1 MATKRVWAIVAR
13 REFVERGR
21 DRGFLISTAITLLVL
36 VGVIVATSL
45 LGGETRYR
53 LGAVDDARRVAE
65 RSVRAAQLLDVDV
78 ELVTASDDAAAVA
91 AVRDGRLDAAVIGG
105 AEIVV
110 RSEPPAELVGIVQ
123 AVSQRSRTEDA
134 LRGTGLSD
142 DQIRAALDQAPM
154 EIRALEPVDDRRRE
168 NAAVAFVGVLALYG
182 QLFAYGY
189 WVAAGVVEEKSSR
202 VVEVLLATVRPS
214 QLLRGKIL
222 GIGVLGLMQLLL
234 IGVVGLIAAQTVGSL
249 DFPSG
254 AIATIG
260 IVLVWFVFGF
270 FFYASLFAVAGSIV
284 PRQEDLQSTM
294 TPLTLLIVGSFL
306 IGLNAI
312 GNPSSTL
319 ATVASLLPPSAPLV
333 MPSRIVLGET
343 SLLGALLSVAITVA
357 ATVALVPLATRI
369 YSAAVLRPGRVRIR
383 QALRA
388 SRG

>member
-1 MATKRVWAIVAR
+1 M
-13 REFVERGR
+13 
-21 DRGFLISTAITLLVL
+21 
-36 VGVIVATSL
+36 
-45 LGGETRYR
+45 
-53 LGAVDDARRVAE
+53 
-65 RSVRAAQLLDVDV
+65 
-78 ELVTASDDAAAVA
+78 
-91 AVRDGRLDAAVIGG
+91 
-105 AEIVV
+105 
-110 RSEPPAELVGIVQ
+110 
-123 AVSQRSRTEDA
+123 
-134 LRGTGLSD
+134 
-142 DQIRAALDQAPM
+142 
-154 EIRALEPVDDRRRE
+154 
-168 NAAVAFVGVLALYG
+168 AFVGVLALYG

-222 GIGVLGLMQLLL
+222 GIGVLGLLQLLL

-260 IVLVWFVFGF
+260 IVLVWLVFGF
-270 FFYASLFAVAGSIV
+270 FFYAGLFAVAGSIV

-343 SLLGALLSVAITVA
+343 SLLGALLSVAITVG